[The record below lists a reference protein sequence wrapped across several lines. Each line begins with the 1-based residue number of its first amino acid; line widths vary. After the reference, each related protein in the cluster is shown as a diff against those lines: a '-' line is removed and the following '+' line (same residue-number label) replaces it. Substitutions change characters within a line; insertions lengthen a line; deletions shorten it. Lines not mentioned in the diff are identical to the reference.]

1 MLEQQAGL
9 NLGYPN
15 AAQGANNFVLE
26 GVFHSMGT
34 NKKWAVE
41 HRWYGSEDV
50 VDHWAHC
57 FVKQ

>member
-1 MLEQQAGL
+1 MM
-9 NLGYPN
+9 GYPN
-15 AAQGANNFVLE
+15 TVQGANNLVLE
-26 GVFHSMGT
+26 GVFHSMST

-57 FVKQ
+57 LVER